1 MHLKRRYII
10 MKGPSNKPR
19 TLFEITIV
27 VLVSFAVLLLLDR
40 GLSAKESPDIK
51 FETYVWRN
59 LSSGTLEPPI
69 NNDDA
74 YLPIVLK
81 ISDDVEK
88 QTGISL
94 EKIVNQSGKVIFN
107 FYYTGSSPTVSGYC
121 DLVEIIITTS
131 DGRLIENYLLRF
143 TNGELKLETT

>member
-1 MHLKRRYII
+1 

-94 EKIVNQSGKVIFN
+94 EKIVN
-107 FYYTGSSPTVSGYC
+107 
-121 DLVEIIITTS
+121 
-131 DGRLIENYLLRF
+131 RLWLLRSR
-143 TNGELKLETT
+143 